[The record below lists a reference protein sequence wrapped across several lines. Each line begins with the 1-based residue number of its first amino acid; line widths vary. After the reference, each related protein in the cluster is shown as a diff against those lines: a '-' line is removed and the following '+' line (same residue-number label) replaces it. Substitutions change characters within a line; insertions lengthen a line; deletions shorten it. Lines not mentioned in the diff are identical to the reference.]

1 MFPHVLALHL
11 KPSPEKNGPM
21 TKRASVAALALTLST
36 CSLAANEEFL
46 NQAVKRAREANFLS
60 CDSAVREAFGILSGE
75 AMTVMILPTGSASEI
90 RMIAVFGV
98 EGGPI
103 FHEVKITKD
112 ESYCR
117 FLMTGVIPARSGC
130 DGVAAKP
137 SGFIHRVET
146 LGALFSEI
154 ESGATRI
161 LLPSPGDSCT
171 QIFMASGMKPA
182 D

>member
-1 MFPHVLALHL
+1 
-11 KPSPEKNGPM
+11 M
-21 TKRASVAALALTLST
+21 TKCASIAALALTLST
-36 CSLAANEEFL
+36 SSLAANEEFL
-46 NQAVKRAREANFLS
+46 NQAVKRAREANFSS

-90 RMIAVFGV
+90 RMIAVFGA